1 MLIQITRDPHL
12 KSVVKMESHQARIIR
27 GYNPIVLCREIAKN
41 GKGIRNIVCRQIFGY
56 QGRGTMN
63 DCVGVCVGVFRL

>member
-27 GYNPIVLCREIAKN
+27 GYDSIVLCKEIAKN
-41 GKGIRNIVCRQIFGY
+41 GKGIQNIVCQQIFGC
-56 QGRGTMN
+56 QGMGTMSQ
-63 DCVGVCVGVFRL
+63 RL